1 MADQLTEEQIAE
13 FKEAFS
19 LFDEDGDGTITCR
32 PTKPSPRSGIVGH
45 HSDRETTATTTTVTL
60 ALLNASVDA
69 RIFDHGVHVRR
80 SSPSASTTTAK
91 QLVYGSLHASLPTA
105 PHKPYPP
112 LPHTT
117 RCSPR
122 AGRDRT

>member
-69 RIFDHGVHVRR
+69 RIFDHGVHVRITQRFYNHSETASVRFTARLAPHR
-80 SSPSASTTTAK
+80 SPQT
-91 QLVYGSLHASLPTA
+91 LPTPS
-105 PHKPYPP
+105 PHDALFP
-112 LPHTT
+112 T
-117 RCSPR
+117 R
-122 AGRDRT
+122 RT